1 MKVVLWCQ
9 GLMDDA
15 PRPRFA
21 YNDTTSVTREAAAER
36 AFTIVNGSI
45 HHLEPADYELR
56 RRFHALNPG
65 IGLGVGDI
73 VEVNGVKLRCAQR
86 DFRPV
91 TDDPGTLAPERLEQ
105 LLEASAIPDERLAA
119 TDYTIHWPRS

>member
-21 YNDTTSVTREAAAER
+21 YDDRTSVTREAAAER

-45 HHLEPADYELR
+45 HHLDEADLELR
-56 RRFHALNPG
+56 RRFRALNPG
-65 IGLGVGDI
+65 IGLGVGDV
-73 VEVNGVKLRCAQR
+73 VEVNGVKLRCTER
-86 DFRPV
+86 DFTPA
-91 TDDPGTLAPERLEQ
+91 TNDPGRLEPDQ
-105 LLEASAIPDERLAA
+105 IELLSDASAIPEHQLAA
-119 TDYTIHWPRS
+119 TDYSIRWPRL